1 MDEKNL
7 TKIDY
12 EDKDLKISLEKS
24 NISELE
30 EDNED
35 GWIISPT
42 VGTYLDRD
50 NPLKVGQKVKKN
62 EVLFIINSMKV
73 LNNIVAPR
81 DGIISA
87 LPVEEGSYVAS
98 AGSVATVTDYSE
110 MKIAV
115 KKFIE
120 KDNNR
125 GDAGKR

>member
-1 MDEKNL
+1 MQLKKIKSLIGIMDEKNL

-35 GWIISPT
+35 GWITSPT

-50 NPLKVGQKVKKN
+50 KPLKVGQKVKKN

-81 DGIISA
+81 DGII
-87 LPVEEGSYVAS
+87 EEILVKENDMLEYNQKV
-98 AGSVATVTDYSE
+98 
-110 MKIAV
+110 MKL
-115 KKFIE
+115 
-120 KDNNR
+120 
-125 GDAGKR
+125 G

>member
-1 MDEKNL
+1 MQLKKIKSLIEIMDEKNL

-30 EDNED
+30 ENNED

-50 NPLKVGQKVKKN
+50 KPLKVGQKVKKN

-81 DGIISA
+81 DGII
-87 LPVEEGSYVAS
+87 EEILVKENDMLEYNQKV
-98 AGSVATVTDYSE
+98 
-110 MKIAV
+110 MKLGWYYDKENISC
-115 KKFIE
+115 K
-120 KDNNR
+120 
-125 GDAGKR
+125 

>member
-1 MDEKNL
+1 MQLKKIKSLIEIMDEKNL

-24 NISELE
+24 NIPELE

-35 GWIISPT
+35 GWITSPT

-50 NPLKVGQKVKKN
+50 KPLKVGQKVKKN

-81 DGIISA
+81 DGII
-87 LPVEEGSYVAS
+87 EEILVKENDMLEYNQKV
-98 AGSVATVTDYSE
+98 
-110 MKIAV
+110 MKL
-115 KKFIE
+115 
-120 KDNNR
+120 
-125 GDAGKR
+125 G